1 MPSSGGSPPPQGIF
15 PTPGTEPGS
24 PESPADYHLSH
35 QGRWAVLIFYLRASS
50 LSGATFPVK
59 SLNVRSCF
67 LSFLNFPMTL
77 LFIVSPTHPTAGT
90 PFFLHLSTDP
100 MSLTAPGG
108 PLPWSETRLAEPLP
122 GRSVLP
128 LGEALVKGAQQ
139 GAARDCGCQPPPCG
153 WAGRSGLL
161 RARSCQAL
169 TCQSHLEASPG
180 LPFCCTENTQDS
192 ESSLSRSEF

>member
-1 MPSSGGSPPPQGIF
+1 MNEVAKYWIFSFSTIPSKEIPGYILKLLSLHF
-15 PTPGTEPGS
+15 PFLLCLLFFSLTS
-24 PESPADYHLSH
+24 
-35 QGRWAVLIFYLRASS
+35 LILIECFIW
-50 LSGATFPVK
+50 
-59 SLNVRSCF
+59 SCF